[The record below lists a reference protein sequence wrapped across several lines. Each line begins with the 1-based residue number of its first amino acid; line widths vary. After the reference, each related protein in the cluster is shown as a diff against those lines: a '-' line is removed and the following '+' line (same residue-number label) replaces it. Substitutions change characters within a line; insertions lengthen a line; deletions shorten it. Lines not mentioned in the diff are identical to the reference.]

1 KDTISVAPGGKVV
14 FEGEEPLPGG
24 IYLVVLPP
32 KNNYFEMIISDDQ
45 HFSMNTTIQNLV
57 ADMTVE
63 GSDENQVFYEYL
75 VKLGDIKTQSDDIDE
90 EVKSIKGDKKKSE
103 LDKKNQQKIDG
114 LNAQK
119 KTLQEDVNDYR
130 MNIMEQYPSFFYTAV
145 LKAMKD
151 PDIPEA
157 PTDEKGNPLDSLFDF
172 KYYKQHFFDGVDFSD
187 ERLLR
192 TPLIHNKLNQ
202 YLKQLVAPI
211 PDSINTACDYMLKE
225 TRADNEVFKYTLIHL
240 LNKYANSK
248 IMGMDA
254 VYVYLVD
261 NYYAKGDAPW
271 VDSVAVYKME
281 ARAKALRPT
290 LVGKKTA
297 KISC

>member
-1 KDTISVAPGGKVV
+1 MNKFYTLLSFILLTAFESQPAFAQNGHNIQINIEGFADTVCYLANHYGNKQYIKDTISVAPGGKVV

-157 PTDEKGNPLDSLFDF
+157 PTDENGNPLDSLFDF

-187 ERLLR
+187 ERLSHNNYQQGKH
-192 TPLIHNKLNQ
+192 TPH
-202 YLKQLVAPI
+202 PF
-211 PDSINTACDYMLKE
+211 P
-225 TRADNEVFKYTLIHL
+225 
-240 LNKYANSK
+240 
-248 IMGMDA
+248 
-254 VYVYLVD
+254 
-261 NYYAKGDAPW
+261 
-271 VDSVAVYKME
+271 
-281 ARAKALRPT
+281 
-290 LVGKKTA
+290 
-297 KISC
+297 